1 MKRFA
6 LLLIAVLAL
15 GLATLDADAARR
27 FGGGG
32 NIGRQRAIPMQPAT
46 PRSTPAPS
54 PSQPSYTQPRP
65 APMTPT
71 PQPGFMSRWGGLL
84 AGLGLGA
91 LVGSLFG
98 GHFGAGGGGLIL
110 LLLVL
115 AIGFMLFRALA
126 GRRQAPEER
135 PHFAGIGSALEREPP
150 APAYGNVLAPQ
161 PPQVV
166 PTLPPGFNAE
176 GFLRSAKAAFI
187 RLQAANDARDL
198 DDIRD
203 YTTPEVFAEISMQ
216 IHERGNVAQRTE
228 VESLDAQLLDVA
240 LEGDYEV
247 ASVRYTGVLRDE
259 TSGEREPF
267 DEIWNVRKDR
277 RDARAP
283 WLISG
288 IQQAGPAPT

>member
-203 YTTPEVFAEISMQ
+203 YTTPEMYAEIAMQ
-216 IHERGNVAQRTE
+216 LRDRHGAQKTE
-228 VESLDAQLLDVA
+228 VVDLDAELVGTGVDDPYA
-240 LEGDYEV
+240 Y
-247 ASVRYTGVLRDE
+247 ASVRFKGALREVPTGATE
-259 TSGEREPF
+259 TF
-267 DEIWNVRKDR
+267 DEIWNVRRKLSDPR
-277 RDARAP
+277 SP
-283 WLISG
+283 WLIAG
-288 IQQAGPAPT
+288 IQQAA